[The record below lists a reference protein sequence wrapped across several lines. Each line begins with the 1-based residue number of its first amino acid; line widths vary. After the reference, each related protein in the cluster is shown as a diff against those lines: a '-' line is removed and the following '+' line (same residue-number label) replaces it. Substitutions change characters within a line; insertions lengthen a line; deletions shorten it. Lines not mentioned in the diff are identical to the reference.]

1 MALKRLSPNASD
13 DETYA
18 AASNFEAGLYQGCTN
33 KVGSK
38 TGRTNITISLNYYI
52 LPHLESIYFI
62 LCKEIPKYKRSAYS
76 WPEHGRQQCTSAAN
90 VTVGFISP
98 KP

>member
-38 TGRTNITISLNYYI
+38 TGRTNITISLKYYI
-52 LPHLESIYFI
+52 LPHLE
-62 LCKEIPKYKRSAYS
+62 
-76 WPEHGRQQCTSAAN
+76 
-90 VTVGFISP
+90 
-98 KP
+98 